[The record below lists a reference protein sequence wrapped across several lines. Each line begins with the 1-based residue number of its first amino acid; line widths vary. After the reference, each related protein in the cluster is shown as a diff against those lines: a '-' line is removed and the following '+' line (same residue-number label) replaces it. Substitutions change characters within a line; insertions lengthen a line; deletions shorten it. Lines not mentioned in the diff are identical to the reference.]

1 MRLPNNAI
9 SIANAVKIPKYIV
22 GKKFEKTKGWLAKKL
37 SNEINTN
44 QIINAL
50 EERSIWQRYGF

>member
-22 GKKFEKTKGWLAKKL
+22 GKKFEKTKIEKPAIIVYDVFLIAIPTVRLHSIIDL
-37 SNEINTN
+37 S
-44 QIINAL
+44 
-50 EERSIWQRYGF
+50 